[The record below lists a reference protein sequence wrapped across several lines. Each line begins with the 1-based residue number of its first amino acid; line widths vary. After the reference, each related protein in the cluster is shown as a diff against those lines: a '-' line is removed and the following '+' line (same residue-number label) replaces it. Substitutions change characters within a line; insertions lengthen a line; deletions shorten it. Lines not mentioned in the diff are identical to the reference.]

1 MTMTTKTRG
10 LLAATALAMAA
21 PLAGAAAPAALKPFT
36 ADYQANY
43 QGVEAKGRMTLVAA
57 GPNRWRYTLDISNSL
72 ANLKQSTV
80 FEDRDGQ
87 WRPLSGDDRSVVL
100 VKKVNKAANYD
111 WSRGVAS
118 WTGDVKPDRAGPVK
132 LQAGDVDALLMNLA
146 LVRDVAAGKPLKYR
160 MVDDGRVKPMTYS
173 VAGKESVQIGGQ
185 SQQATKLVSTSGD
198 RQMIIWVV
206 DGMPV
211 PARIQQRED
220 GKATIDL
227 RVQSVN

>member
-1 MTMTTKTRG
+1 MTMSTKTRG
-10 LLAATALAMAA
+10 LLAATALALAA

-100 VKKVNKAANYD
+100 VKKVNKSANYD

-146 LVRDVAAGKPLKYR
+146 LVRDVAAGKPLRYR

-173 VAGKESVQIGGQ
+173 VAGKEPVQVGGQ
-185 SQQATKLVSTSGD
+185 SQQATKLVSTNGD

-220 GKATIDL
+220 GKATIYL

>member
-1 MTMTTKTRG
+1 MTMTTKTRA

-36 ADYQANY
+36 ADYQASY
-43 QGVEAKGRMTLVAA
+43 QGVEAKGRMTLASA

>member
-100 VKKVNKAANYD
+100 VKKVNKSANYD

-160 MVDDGRVKPMTYS
+160 MVDDGRVKPMAYS
-173 VAGKESVQIGGQ
+173 VAGKESVQVGGQ
-185 SQQATKLVSTSGD
+185 SQQATKLVSTNGD

>member
-10 LLAATALAMAA
+10 LLAATALALAA

-100 VKKVNKAANYD
+100 VKKVNKSANYD

-146 LVRDVAAGKPLKYR
+146 LVRDVAAGKPLRYR

-173 VAGKESVQIGGQ
+173 VAGKESVQVGGQ
-185 SQQATKLVSTSGD
+185 SQQATKLVSTNGD